1 MDYTYIKEH
10 INEVPVNC
18 LDFVNQFENMCR
30 AFDVSLIADH
40 KYKDMDTF
48 FNDITIAYLT
58 YQREV
63 NGMKFSRSKKE

>member
-1 MDYTYIKEH
+1 
-10 INEVPVNC
+10 
-18 LDFVNQFENMCR
+18 MCR